1 VRIGIDAR
9 YAFREDHGGM
19 GDYVAALLE
28 HLPSVA
34 SDVDVF
40 VAYLDGSA
48 DIEGLDDVRFQVR
61 RLPVPSTFLWK
72 EVALPMAA
80 SQDRLDLLHL
90 PSHAGPTWTSCP
102 TVYTIHDSGQFGQ
115 ADDGPERTFIQ
126 RAGGQVMRIGSLP
139 IQAKKARRVI
149 AASDASRQELI
160 RVLGLEEER
169 IHVIP
174 LGVAQDLGPATNP
187 ALVREQLWQIGHPVP
202 ARFVLALGD
211 RDLSSTGLALLRA
224 FARVHDVIPDIHLWI
239 VGAERPG
246 VSPIHFST
254 PADWLTILGDVRRA
268 ALVRLFQTATLF
280 VYLSDGFGLP
290 VLEAMSCGVPV
301 LAPNRAALAEGTG
314 GGAVL
319 FDPANDDNLAGVL
332 VQMLTDDEMR
342 SASIRAGR
350 ALAGRYSEVEM
361 VRRTYDVYREAV
373 FEVSREAAEDEA

>member
-1 VRIGIDAR
+1 
-9 YAFREDHGGM
+9 M

-28 HLPSVA
+28 HLPDVA

-61 RLPVPSTFLWK
+61 RLPVPGTFLWK
-72 EVALPMAA
+72 EVALPLAA
-80 SQDRLDLLHL
+80 SRDRLDLLHL

-102 TVYTIHDSGQFGQ
+102 TVYTIHDSGQFDQ
-115 ADDGPERTFIQ
+115 ADGGPERTFIQ
-126 RAGGQVMRIGSLP
+126 RAGGQVMRLGTLP

-149 AASDASRQELI
+149 AASDASRLELI

-211 RDLSSTGLALLRA
+211 RDLRSTGLALLRA

-239 VGAERPG
+239 IGAERPG
-246 VSPIHFST
+246 VSPIQFST
-254 PADWLTILGDVRRA
+254 PADWLTILGDVRRR

-319 FDPANDDNLAGVL
+319 FDPSNEDNLAGVL

-373 FEVSREAAEDEA
+373 FEVSREAAEEEA